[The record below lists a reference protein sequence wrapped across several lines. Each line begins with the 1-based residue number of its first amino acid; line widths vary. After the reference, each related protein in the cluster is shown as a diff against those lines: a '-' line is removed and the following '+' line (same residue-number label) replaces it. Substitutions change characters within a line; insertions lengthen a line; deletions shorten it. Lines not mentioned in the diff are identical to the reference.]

1 MSLYEE
7 GLIEDIGRLLQQ
19 RAALP
24 TTTQTQTRNGSGGSL
39 AARFRAE
46 NDRVSRVRL
55 ARQMYDDD
63 TRFEGIVNALA
74 RDATKGGYQI
84 EVTNNEAA
92 QEAADEMARRLKLFG
107 RIDDFV
113 RLTLRDGDSFLEV
126 GVNKD
131 REIAELTRKPTLK
144 MRRNSDK
151 FDRFPEPTMA
161 YWYADEEY
169 IQQPTASALW
179 FAEWQ
184 ILHVRWQHDEGNRYG
199 RPLLSSGRRAW
210 KRITEGE
217 TDVAIRRKTRAGMR
231 YLHVVEGDEAAIEA
245 YKTRNQAALSDPG
258 LAQADFYSNK
268 SGSIST
274 IGGDQTI
281 GSIEDIAHHID
292 TFWIGSPVPKALLGY
307 GRDLNRDVLAEQ
319 KEQYDETL
327 DSVVGWVKEQIV
339 EPLLHTQWLLLGI
352 LPETVEYKI
361 TRPSKAV
368 VKPSD
373 ILQIAQAAQALRA
386 LNVPEEVIS
395 LVLAQF
401 LPGVTPDMLQM
412 RNNEPPGDADRLGAI
427 QQQLLR
433 MMPR

>member
-7 GLIEDIGRLLQQ
+7 GLVDDIGRLLRQ
-19 RAALP
+19 RAQLP
-24 TTTQTQTRNGSGGSL
+24 TTTQATGRGGGSL
-39 AARFRAE
+39 AARFRVE
-46 NDRVSRVRL
+46 GDRVGRVRL
-55 ARQMYDDD
+55 ARQMYDED

-84 EVTNNEAA
+84 EVVNHEAA
-92 QEAADEMARRLKLFG
+92 QAAADELVRRLKLFG
-107 RIDDFV
+107 RLDDFV

-126 GVNKD
+126 GVNKE

-151 FDRFPEPTMA
+151 FDRFPEPTLA

-169 IQQPTASALW
+169 MQQPTASALW

-231 YLHVVEGDEAAIEA
+231 YLHVVEGDESAIEA
-245 YKTRNQAALSDPG
+245 YKTRNQEALADPG
-258 LAQADFYSNK
+258 IAQADFYSNK
-268 SGSIST
+268 PGSIST

-307 GRDLNRDVLAEQ
+307 GRDLNRDVLTEQ

-327 DSVVGWVKEQIV
+327 DSVVGWVKEQII
-339 EPLLHTQWLLLGI
+339 EPLLHTQWLLMGI

-368 VKPSD
+368 VKPAD
-373 ILQIAQAAQALRA
+373 ILQIAQAAQALRS
-386 LNVPEEVIS
+386 LNVPEAVIGI
-395 LVLAQF
+395 VLAQF
-401 LPGVTPDMLQM
+401 LPGITPDMLQM
-412 RNNEPPGDADRLGAI
+412 RNNEPPGDAERLNAI
-427 QQQLLR
+427 QNQFLR
-433 MMPR
+433 MVQR